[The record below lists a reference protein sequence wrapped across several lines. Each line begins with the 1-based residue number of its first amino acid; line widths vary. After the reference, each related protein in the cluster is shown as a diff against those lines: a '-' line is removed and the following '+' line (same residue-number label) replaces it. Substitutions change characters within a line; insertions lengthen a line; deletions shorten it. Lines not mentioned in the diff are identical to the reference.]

1 MKLEQDSIL
10 KEVSGPERRP
20 RLFSPSVPFYPQL
33 VVIRVINFIIIG
45 GKTDSPIN
53 YPFR

>member
-1 MKLEQDSIL
+1 MKLEQDSIV

-20 RLFSPSVPFYPQL
+20 KLFSPSVPQL
-33 VVIRVINFIIIG
+33 VVIRVSNYKIIG